1 MINTHMLVSPVGR
14 LRTLDRT
21 LGNLRSEV
29 TGHVWVPAMDV
40 AERRDSYV
48 VLVELPGVN
57 PAQVDLHFEQNVL
70 TVSGTKQSAFDPST
84 HQEIRLFAAER
95 ANGEFSRSVRLP
107 DVADADGISATFT
120 NGLLTV
126 TVPKAKAAQPRKI
139 GIEVHSQPAPDS
151 SN

>member
-1 MINTHMLVSPVGR
+1 
-14 LRTLDRT
+14 
-21 LGNLRSEV
+21 
-29 TGHVWVPAMDV
+29 MDV

-70 TVSGTKQSAFDPST
+70 TVSGTKQSAFDPSA

-95 ANGEFSRSVRLP
+95 ANGEFSRAVRLP

-126 TVPKAKAAQPRKI
+126 TVPKATPPSRGRSALKSARSRRQTPATDRCTGGGKVPPPIRARI
-139 GIEVHSQPAPDS
+139 VPSTVHAPGD
-151 SN
+151 